1 MSQRHFFSGVSRRAS
16 LSTLATLPALSGLGL
31 TAAQAQLP
39 AGPPPQGPL
48 PADPLASWNDGPAK
62 QAILDFV
69 RATTDPASPKLVPP
83 EERIATFDQ
92 DGTLW
97 VEHPVYSQL
106 IYCFDRVPAVV
117 KAKPALAKVEPFK
130 TVLSG
135 DREAIAKL
143 PLRSLEEIAMAT
155 LSGMTVEEFDAEV
168 KKWLAAAKDPRWK
181 RPYTDLTYQPM
192 QDVLS
197 YFRANGYK
205 TYIVTGGGQDF
216 VRQYSERVY
225 GIPPEQVVGSAGDT
239 TYGYD
244 KDGKP
249 ILTKKPKLLLNND
262 NAGKPEGIHLQIG
275 RRPHAAFGNSTG
287 DRQMLEYT
295 GAGDGARLMMLVLH
309 DDAQR
314 EYAYGPARGL
324 PDTKVGTFPPA
335 LYDEAKKKGWTV
347 ISMKNDWKRIFAFE

>member
-1 MSQRHFFSGVSRRAS
+1 MSQRHFFSGVSRRAVV
-16 LSTLATLPALSGLGL
+16 STLATLPALAGLGL
-31 TAAQAQLP
+31 TAAQAQLQ
-39 AGPPPQGPL
+39 AGPPSQGPL
-48 PADPLASWNDGPAK
+48 PADPLASWNEGPTK

-143 PLRSLEEIAMAT
+143 PLRGLEEIAMAT
-155 LSGMTVEEFDAEV
+155 LSGMTVDEFDDEV
-168 KKWLAAAKDPRWK
+168 KKWLSVAKDPRWK

-216 VRQYSERVY
+216 VRQYSQRVY

-249 ILTKKPKLLLNND
+249 ILTKEPKLLLNND
-262 NAGKPEGIHLQIG
+262 NAGKPESIHLQIG
-275 RRPHAAFGNSTG
+275 RRPHAAFGNSSG

-335 LYDEAKKKGWTV
+335 LDAEAKKNGWTV